1 MKKFEYKIENIKAFG
16 VTSLVLT
23 KEHEKKFNALGAEGW
38 ELVSLKS
45 LNNPRNLIVV
55 FKREIIEG

>member
-1 MKKFEYKIENIKAFG
+1 MKKFEYKVENIKAFG

-23 KEHEKKFNALGAEGW
+23 KEHEKKFNTLGAEGW
-38 ELVSLKS
+38 ELVNLKS

-55 FKREIIEG
+55 FKREINEE

>member
-1 MKKFEYKIENIKAFG
+1 MRKYEYKIENIKAYG

-23 KEHEKKFNALGAEGW
+23 KEHEKKFNVLGADGW

-45 LNNPRNLIVV
+45 LNNPRNLIAV
-55 FKREIIEG
+55 FKREIIED